1 MATVMGSHTRADGPM
16 GTGILTRAD
25 AGTPYAS
32 GCDDGIDG
40 NFFGADVMFASM
52 SSWTESRT
60 RADAMMA

>member
-1 MATVMGSHTRADGPM
+1 M

-52 SSWTESRT
+52 SSWTESCT
-60 RADAMMA
+60 RADAMMT